1 MLETKTGFHIVE
13 EYFEGG
19 NLDRKRIENGGYFND
34 KICATVIEQILQVLC
49 NLHENGIVH
58 RNICPASIM
67 FKSSISN
74 DFSLKVSGYDIFSS
88 FSNTVLQDNLCNIE
102 YYPPEIVR
110 NGDVDNQNSKVDI
123 WAIGVLAY

>member
-1 MLETKTGFHIVE
+1 MQGGYSDLSNICEVLETKTGFHIVE

-74 DFSLKVSGYDIFSS
+74 EFSLKVSGYDIFSS

-102 YYPPEIVR
+102 Y
-110 NGDVDNQNSKVDI
+110 
-123 WAIGVLAY
+123 